1 MAKDADF
8 WEAMYRAVIR
18 RLGEITNSD
27 DDHRTLMFEAV
38 TRAHIDSTGT
48 LLVDQVSKEK
58 ESS

>member
-1 MAKDADF
+1 MGRDADF
-8 WEAMYRAVIR
+8 WEAMYRARAR

-48 LLVDQVSKEK
+48 LLVDHDD
-58 ESS
+58 

>member
-38 TRAHIDSTGT
+38 TRAHINPTGT
-48 LLVDQVSKEK
+48 LLVDHDD
-58 ESS
+58 